1 MELSA
6 IHWSYKFPSAPPLP
20 ACNGPT
26 TLTEEEQVQ
35 LDAGAHDGMQEP
47 VMAPG
52 THLHAGAHDGPWHT
66 EYTTNWETAACSNT
80 R

>member
-35 LDAGAHDGMQEP
+35 LHAGAHDGMQEP

-52 THLHAGAHDGPWHT
+52 TQNVPQIGRWQLAPIQD
-66 EYTTNWETAACSNT
+66 EM
-80 R
+80 